1 VRVTSA
7 QSYNTLL
14 SGIQDIQQ
22 RLQQAQ
28 TELTTGNKI
37 NQLSDDPSG
46 AADIVRLTANKSE
59 IAQYTSNAAA
69 AQNRLQTTDSVL
81 SNVQNVVQRVIALGE
96 GALTNP
102 SAALPSVPEIVS
114 LRDQLVS
121 SANTAFQGAYLFGGS
136 VADKP
141 SYVVQPDQSVTY
153 QGNSEAVQV
162 QVGRA
167 ATLQIQVPGDQAFS
181 GSINVFDSVK
191 KLSDAI
197 QAGDKT
203 AIQTQVNNLQ
213 QYFDSVSAVRSQVGA
228 LINTAQNAQS
238 DLQSYELARA
248 SDQSRVQSADM
259 AKASTDLTQA
269 ETSLQAALASGAR
282 ISQLSI
288 LDFLP

>member
-1 VRVTSA
+1 M
-7 QSYNTLL
+7 
-14 SGIQDIQQ
+14 
-22 RLQQAQ
+22 
-28 TELTTGNKI
+28 TTGNKI
-37 NQLSDDPSG
+37 NQLSDDPAGS
-46 AADIVRLTANKSE
+46 ADIVRLTANKSE
-59 IAQYTSNAAA
+59 IDQYTNNASA

-96 GALTNP
+96 GALTDP
-102 SAALPSVPEIVS
+102 SASLPSVPEIMS

-121 SANTAFQGAYLFGGS
+121 TANTAFQGTYLFGGT

-141 SYVVQPDQSVTY
+141 PYVVQPDQSVTY

-167 ATLQIQVPGDQAFS
+167 STLQVQVPGDQAFS
-181 GSINVFDSVK
+181 GSVNVFDSVK

-203 AIQTQVNNLQ
+203 AIQTEVNNLQ

-248 SDQSRVQSADM
+248 SDQSRIQSADL

-269 ETSLQAALASGAR
+269 ATSLQAAMAAGAR

>member
-1 VRVTSA
+1 MRVTSA
-7 QSYNTLL
+7 QSYESLL
-14 SGIQDIQQ
+14 NGIQTIQQ

-46 AADIVRLTANKSE
+46 AADIVRLTADKSE
-59 IAQYTSNAAA
+59 IDQYRNNAAA

-81 SNVQNVVQRVIALGE
+81 SSVQSVLQRVISLGE

-102 SAALPSVPEIVS
+102 SAALPSTPEIMG
-114 LRDQLVS
+114 LREQLVS
-121 SANTAFQGAYLFGGS
+121 LANTAYQGTYLFGGS

-141 SYVVQPDQSVTY
+141 PYAEQPDQSVGY
-153 QGNSEAVQV
+153 QGNSQVIQV

-167 ATLQIQVPGDQAFS
+167 STLQVQIPGDQVFS
-181 GSINVFDSVK
+181 GSVDVFDSVK

-203 AIQTQVNNLQ
+203 AIQTEVNNLQ

-228 LINTAQNAQS
+228 LTNTAQNVQS
-238 DLQSYELARA
+238 DLQSYEIARA
-248 SDQSRVQSADM
+248 SDQSRIQSADL
-259 AKASTDLTQA
+259 AKVSTDFTQA
-269 ETSLQAALASGAR
+269 ETSLQAAMAAGAK
-282 ISQLSI
+282 ISQLSL

>member
-7 QSYNTLL
+7 QSYNSLL

-28 TELTTGNKI
+28 IELTTGNKI
-37 NQLSDDPSG
+37 NQLSDDPAGS
-46 AADIVRLTANKSE
+46 ADIVRLTANKSE
-59 IAQYTSNAAA
+59 IDQYANNAAA

-81 SNVQNVVQRVIALGE
+81 SSVQNVVQRVIALGE

-121 SANTAFQGAYLFGGS
+121 SANTAFQGTYLFGGS
-136 VADKP
+136 VADVP
-141 SYVVQPDQSVTY
+141 PYVVQPDQSVTY
-153 QGNSEAVQV
+153 QGNSEVLQV

-167 ATLQIQVPGDQAFS
+167 STLQIQVPGDQAFS
-181 GSINVFDSVK
+181 GSVNVFDSVK
-191 KLSDAI
+191 ELSDAI

-203 AIQTQVNNLQ
+203 AIQTEVNNLQ
-213 QYFDSVSAVRSQVGA
+213 QYFDSVSTVRSQVGA
-228 LINTAQNAQS
+228 LTNAAQNAQS

-248 SDQSRVQSADM
+248 SDQSRIQSADL
-259 AKASTDLTQA
+259 AKASTDFTQA
-269 ETSLQAALASGAR
+269 ETSLQAAMAAGAK